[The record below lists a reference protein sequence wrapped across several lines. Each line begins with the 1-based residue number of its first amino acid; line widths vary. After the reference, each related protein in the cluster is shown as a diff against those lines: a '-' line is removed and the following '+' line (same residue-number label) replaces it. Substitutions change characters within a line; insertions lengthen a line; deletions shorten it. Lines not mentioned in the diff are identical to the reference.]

1 MNGQSRDGNSPEV
14 SGGSVGYGINP
25 KGIIYIVEA
34 STKKFNKRRS
44 LI

>member
-25 KGIIYIVEA
+25 KRDNI
-34 STKKFNKRRS
+34 
-44 LI
+44 